1 MTGDMA
7 QPSVPDSKWS
17 GLGLRVVTG
26 ALLAPPILFALY
38 AGPPYSDVL
47 LAALAGI
54 SAWEWAR
61 LCRGGQWDLTVSV
74 AVASAVLSIGIAAL
88 GAPAVAVWLLAAG
101 TMAILL
107 IAGRSGSQADAAWA
121 SLSVAYVGPSFLAF
135 LWLRGAGDEGFWTI
149 LWLIFVVWATDV
161 GAYFAGRQIGG
172 PKLWPAVSP
181 KKTWAGLIGG
191 MLVAAAVGAA
201 FSYLEFGPATALA
214 LASAALAIIAQ
225 LGDLFE
231 SGLKRRFGVKDSSAL
246 IPGHGGLLDRVDG
259 LISVTLAYAAYR
271 FLVAGA

>member
-7 QPSVPDSKWS
+7 QPPARDSKWS

-47 LAALAGI
+47 LAVLAGI
-54 SAWEWAR
+54 AAWEWAR
-61 LCRGGQWDLTVSV
+61 LCRGGTWDLSVSV
-74 AVASAVLSIGIAAL
+74 AIASTVLSIAIAAL
-88 GAPAVAVWLLAAG
+88 GAPAVAAWLLAAG
-101 TMAILL
+101 TMAVLL
-107 IAGRSGSQADAAWA
+107 IAARSESQANAAWA
-121 SLSVAYVGPSFLAF
+121 GLSVAYIGPAFLAF
-135 LWLRGAGDEGFWTI
+135 QWLRGAGDEGFWTI
-149 LWLIFVVWATDV
+149 LWLVMLVWATDV

-172 PKLWPAVSP
+172 PKLLPAVSP

-191 MLVAAAVGAA
+191 MLAAAGIGATFAYAQSGPVAAIAM
-201 FSYLEFGPATALA
+201 
-214 LASAALAIIAQ
+214 ASAALAIIAQ

-271 FLVAGA
+271 FLVTGA